1 VRMDETHLTLEK
13 LQNLQLLLPTAQEMK
28 QLKSY
33 TGPLDKLGQCEKFFL
48 AVSGVPRLQNRLG
61 VFVFRLQLPEASAS
75 LQKKMRVV
83 TEACQQI
90 IECEKLVHV
99 LQKVLAV
106 GNAMNEGT
114 FKGAATGF
122 TLDSL
127 LKVTMTKGKDKVT
140 TVLDAVARMLGSQGK
155 EELFDFPAELS
166 SIAPA
171 SRIQKGQLLG
181 ELTFITASK
190 RRVETEKEALHR
202 DGDKG
207 QTLQVIKKFLDDA
220 DSQVDALKSAMARV
234 DERSAELAAYF
245 GEPPTTPPEKVFD
258 VMLQFTRA
266 CQRAN
271 DKFRRIQKRQQQGH
285 ETK

>member
-1 VRMDETHLTLEK
+1 M
-13 LQNLQLLLPTAQEMK
+13 
-28 QLKSY
+28 
-33 TGPLDKLGQCEKFFL
+33 G
-48 AVSGVPRLQNRLG
+48 
-61 VFVFRLQLPEASAS
+61 
-75 LQKKMRVV
+75 
-83 TEACQQI
+83 
-90 IECEKLVHV
+90 
-99 LQKVLAV
+99 
-106 GNAMNEGT
+106 
-114 FKGAATGF
+114 
-122 TLDSL
+122 
-127 LKVTMTKGKDKVT
+127 
-140 TVLDAVARMLGSQGK
+140 DAVARMLGSQGK

-220 DSQVDALKSAMARV
+220 
-234 DERSAELAAYF
+234 
-245 GEPPTTPPEKVFD
+245 
-258 VMLQFTRA
+258 